1 MLINWNIL
9 FKKQKCEDLLDSQIW
24 PTLRFL
30 RCGVKQSYCSG
41 VQSPAPR
48 PGVQSPVPRP
58 WPAGEAL
65 PAPQEDGGAASRSC
79 LPGYSASWVWVFR
92 VCRGAFQG
100 WAPLH
105 AVLTHHLVLLP
116 SEQHLRWKWNE
127 KTVRTIVPVKQKNFL
142 YPEKCERFCRHG
154 FKRSE
159 IGEFEHGF
167 LHFSV

>member
-9 FKKQKCEDLLDSQIW
+9 FKKQKCEDLLGSQIW

-30 RCGVKQSYCSG
+30 RWGVKQSYCSG

-48 PGVQSPVPRP
+48 L
-58 WPAGEAL
+58 WPAWGG
-65 PAPQEDGGAASRSC
+65 PARSAGGRWGC
-79 LPGYSASWVWVFR
+79 LPGFSASWVWVFW
-92 VCRGAFQG
+92 VCCGAFQG
-100 WAPLH
+100 RAPFH